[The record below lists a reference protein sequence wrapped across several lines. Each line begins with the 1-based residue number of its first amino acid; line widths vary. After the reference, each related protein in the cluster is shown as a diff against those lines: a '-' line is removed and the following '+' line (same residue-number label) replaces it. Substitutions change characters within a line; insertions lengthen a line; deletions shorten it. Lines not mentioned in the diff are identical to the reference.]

1 MNKLCVKCNKKFKTN
16 QDLNRHLSRKIPCD
30 RILKCCKC
38 DKVFK
43 TKFNL
48 ERHKN
53 TCSVSLEEY
62 VNKLKNELD
71 ELKLQINTNNI
82 QNNNYN
88 NTQNNNSH
96 NTQNNTIIINSFG
109 NEDISHITKELLE
122 KEFLKIINKDTITN
136 DSPIIQ
142 YDYNGKKINCRYGD
156 IKLLDVHILL
166 TKLIYFSK
174 KENMTLKKECDKYYI
189 VDTNEDWKEINF
201 DDLHLKVLNKH
212 QNVLIELESSTL
224 INDYKFIKI
233 LENYFGSDSN
243 CNLQIQPTK
252 IEFILPKRKY
262 KLLSELL
269 DYELEEI
276 NY

>member
-1 MNKLCVKCNKKFKTN
+1 MKVCIKCNKEFKTN
-16 QDLNRHLSRKIPCD
+16 QDLNRHLSKKISCD
-30 RILKCCKC
+30 RILKCFKC
-38 DKVFK
+38 DKILK

-48 ERHKN
+48 NRHMSICK
-53 TCSVSLEEY
+53 VSLEDCFNE
-62 VNKLKNELD
+62 LRNELD
-71 ELKLQINTNNI
+71 ALKLKLLTNNNT
-82 QNNNYN
+82 QNTIIN
-88 NTQNNNSH
+88 NTQNNTTN
-96 NTQNNTIIINSFG
+96 NTQNNIIINSFG

-122 KEFLKIINKDTITN
+122 SKILKIINTSNSEIEKYN
-136 DSPIIQ
+136 YEGIIL
-142 YDYNGKKINCRYGD
+142 NCRYND

-174 KENMTLKKECDKYYI
+174 KENNTMKKESDKYYI
-189 VDTNEDWKEINF
+189 KDDKWKEINF
-201 DDLHLKVLNKH
+201 NELHLKVLNKH

-224 INDYKFIKI
+224 INDYRFIKI

-269 DYELEEI
+269 DYELY
-276 NY
+276 NM